1 MRGVEV
7 FTGKQNGLFAGLG
20 ETTTSAVVLD
30 CMRTKHFC
38 TWVTNGISPMV
49 QRLIGVCLRL

>member
-38 TWVTNGISPMV
+38 TWVKLMAYLPWFSD
-49 QRLIGVCLRL
+49 